1 MNAWVLRVLAIVV
14 CVAAAGAA
22 VPLGSR
28 VGTSLRGSKD
38 GEVSYRAVV
47 SIPPLKSLV
56 EGCLVGADGRSR
68 LGPVEVLI
76 PPGASEHGYEP
87 RPSRLATLAKADLV
101 VLVGMGMEPQVE
113 KFLASNPRPGRRV
126 IRFAEVVGMQ
136 AGGEGHDHD
145 HDHELDHDHGHH
157 HEHGDH
163 CDHDHDHDHGSLDP
177 HLWLDPV
184 LVERL
189 VGAIAA
195 GVREDLVARGVLATP
210 EDRSR
215 WDETVGGAGVA
226 KVRAVHEDY
235 RKALAA
241 VSRRTIVVGHDA
253 WGHLSRRYGLETVAI
268 KGLTASEPTPAA
280 IQSVI
285 DAIKAKGVTTVFIE
299 PQLSQQA
306 GRRIAQATGAKIAVL
321 DPLGDGDWE
330 GMMRKNLGAI
340 VGALSD

>member
-1 MNAWVLRVLAIVV
+1 MNTWVLRLLAVV
-14 CVAAAGAA
+14 ICVAAAGTAF
-22 VPLGSR
+22 PFGNRLES
-28 VGTSLRGSKD
+28 TLRGGD
-38 GEVSYRAVV
+38 DRDRPYRAVV

-56 EGCLVGADGRSR
+56 EECLVGADGRTR
-68 LGPVEVLI
+68 LGSVEVLI

-87 RPSRLATLAKADLV
+87 PPSRLATLAKADLV
-101 VLVGMGMEPQVE
+101 VLVGLGMEPQIE
-113 KFLASNPRPGRRV
+113 KFLAGNPRPGRRV

-136 AGGEGHDHD
+136 AEGGSHGHD
-145 HDHELDHDHGHH
+145 HH

-163 CDHDHDHDHGSLDP
+163 CDHDHDHDHDHAHGSLDP

-189 VGAIAA
+189 VEAVAA
-195 GVREDLVARGVLATP
+195 GVKEDLVARGVLATP
-210 EDRSR
+210 EARSH
-215 WDETVGGAGVA
+215 WDQSVRDAGVA

-235 RKALAA
+235 QQALAA

-253 WGHLSRRYGLETVAI
+253 WGHLARRYGLETVAI

-280 IQSVI
+280 IQSVME
-285 DAIKAKGVTTVFIE
+285 AIRARGVTTVFIE